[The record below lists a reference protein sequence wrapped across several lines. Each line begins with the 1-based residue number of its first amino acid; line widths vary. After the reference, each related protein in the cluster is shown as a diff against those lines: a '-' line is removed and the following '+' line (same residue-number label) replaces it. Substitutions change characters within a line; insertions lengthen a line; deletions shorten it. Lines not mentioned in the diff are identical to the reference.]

1 SGTPSPASCGRTA
14 APRRSRPASWTWSS
28 PSTAVG
34 GGSVRACACWWPRM
48 RRHGPSTG
56 ASAVAS
62 SPSSPGSAP
71 HATNGRAKRTRCSST
86 RSSGSATRSPRVNSA
101 ISGSPSSRPSTC
113 CAPSSSGASGRSSF
127 PIARPSGISDL
138 RSGGLYVSPDDG
150 SCWMMIGRRFVRGTL
165 LSHTRRRVLG
175 AIMLTLGSLSLP
187 LSDQPAAAADVPPST
202 APSSDALPNYGV
214 IWEGKL
220 TRSGQP
226 SAEGWRWLRRQ
237 GVRSLVSF
245 RGEDNID
252 DRVRFRHALWVPFT
266 KRTPPTDDEAEEF
279 LTFVRDPSH
288 WPLHIHCEHGRD
300 RTGLMAALVRY
311 AIDAWSLARAL
322 AAAR

>member
-1 SGTPSPASCGRTA
+1 
-14 APRRSRPASWTWSS
+14 
-28 PSTAVG
+28 
-34 GGSVRACACWWPRM
+34 
-48 RRHGPSTG
+48 
-56 ASAVAS
+56 
-62 SPSSPGSAP
+62 
-71 HATNGRAKRTRCSST
+71 
-86 RSSGSATRSPRVNSA
+86 
-101 ISGSPSSRPSTC
+101 
-113 CAPSSSGASGRSSF
+113 
-127 PIARPSGISDL
+127 D
-138 RSGGLYVSPDDG
+138 
-150 SCWMMIGRRFVRGTL
+150 RRFVRGTL
-165 LSHTRRRVLG
+165 LSHTHRRVLG

-237 GVRSLVSF
+237 GVSSPGSS

-252 DRVRFRHALWVPFT
+252 DPVRFRHAPWVPSP
-266 KRTPPTDDEAEEF
+266 KRPPPPAAEAEES
-279 LTFVRDPSH
+279 LPFVRAPSH

-311 AIDAWSLARAL
+311 AIDGW
-322 AAAR
+322 